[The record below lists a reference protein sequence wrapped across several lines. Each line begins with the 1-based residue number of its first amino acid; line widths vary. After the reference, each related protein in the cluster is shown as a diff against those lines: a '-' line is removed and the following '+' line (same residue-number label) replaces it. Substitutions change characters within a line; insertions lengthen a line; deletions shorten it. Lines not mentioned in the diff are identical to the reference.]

1 MLLSIRPGIST
12 PTITTWR
19 RVLSRGAINLSQFGE
34 VAVVGAVVVVGAG
47 VGVCAGGVETA
58 VVGVGVGVGVG
69 VVAGV
74 GVEVGVVEVAGVG
87 VGVGVEVGVVEVA
100 GVGEAEVVGCAVEGL
115 VEFEGEG
122 NVDQVTTTASALFVP
137 SKGETPP
144 TTRTSTS
151 IMLALIPCFSRNPA
165 TFSARRNAR
174 AAEVPGPLA

>member
-1 MLLSIRPGIST
+1 MLLSIRPGILT
-12 PTITTWR
+12 PTITSWR

-34 VAVVGAVVVVGAG
+34 VVVVGAVVGAV

-58 VVGVGVGVGVG
+58 VVGVGVGVIE
-69 VVAGV
+69 VAGV

-87 VGVGVEVGVVEVA
+87 VGAGVGVEVGVVEVA

-115 VEFEGEG
+115 VEFEGDG
-122 NVDQVTTTASALFVP
+122 NVDHVTTTASALFVP
-137 SKGETPP
+137 RKGETPR

-174 AAEVPGPLA
+174 TAEVPGPLA

>member
-1 MLLSIRPGIST
+1 MLLSIRPGILT
-12 PTITTWR
+12 PTITSWR

-34 VAVVGAVVVVGAG
+34 VVVVGAVVGAV

-58 VVGVGVGVGVG
+58 VVGVGVGVIE
-69 VVAGV
+69 VAGV